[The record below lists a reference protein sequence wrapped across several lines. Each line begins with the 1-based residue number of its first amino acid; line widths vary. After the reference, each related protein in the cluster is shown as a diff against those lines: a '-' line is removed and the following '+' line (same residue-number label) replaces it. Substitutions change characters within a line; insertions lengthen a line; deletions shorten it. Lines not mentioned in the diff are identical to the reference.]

1 MKHLAFL
8 IAAAVLCVCEPLA
21 AEAPQTPAFSGI
33 SVHGRSTVVATGP
46 MVTLGEVADI
56 ISPRVEDDSQIIRLK
71 GIPIV
76 ASPKAGESAQIEGTQ
91 ILAKIQDAGVDLSSI
106 RYTIPRDV
114 SVTRSFREV
123 SLNELESALSSFLG
137 KNPQQV
143 DVKKLVIDRPIR
155 IPADSGGVEV
165 VALSTTNP
173 GHLGIDYR
181 SLASS
186 DEARFQLK
194 AFADRWRMM
203 PVATKPLKRGALVEA
218 MDVQLAK
225 TVDSNSSREGVEN
238 LGDILGHVL
247 SRDVGQG
254 ELFKAS
260 TLSIPPV
267 ITAGSP
273 VMIVVRSGRLEV
285 TATGTAIDSGAIGQE
300 IKVRNEGSK
309 KVVSGKVEG
318 PGIVVV
324 GAY

>member
-1 MKHLAFL
+1 MKRLVFL
-8 IAAAVLCVCEPLA
+8 IVAAVFCVCEPLG
-21 AEAPQTPAFSGI
+21 AEAPQTPSFSGI
-33 SVHGRSTVVATGP
+33 SVLGRATVVATGP
-46 MVTLGEVADI
+46 MVTLGDVADI

-71 GIPIV
+71 GISIAP
-76 ASPKAGESAQIEGTQ
+76 SPKAGESAQLEGTQ
-91 ILAKIQDAGVDLSSI
+91 ILARIQDAGVDLSSI

-143 DVKKLVIDRPIR
+143 DVKKLVVDRPIR

-181 SLASS
+181 SLSGA

-203 PVATKPLKRGALVEA
+203 PVATKPLKRGAVVEA
-218 MDVQLAK
+218 TDVQLAK
-225 TVDSNSSREGVEN
+225 IVDSNSSREGVEN

-267 ITAGSP
+267 ITAGSS
-273 VMIVVRSGRLEV
+273 VTLVARSGRLEV
-285 TATGTAIDSGAIGQE
+285 TATGTALDSGAVGQE

-318 PGIVVV
+318 PGIVAV